1 MLNKDTQ
8 NKLYNEIAEME
19 LSLNGKRINYEK
31 VQKLE
36 YLNQLASETLR
47 KWPPP
52 FSDRACCK
60 NFQFGD
66 EDGTTIFKIE
76 EGLVT
81 FSIKICKIEINQ
93 IIN

>member
-66 EDGTTIFKIE
+66 EDALQYSKPKKG
-76 EGLVT
+76 
-81 FSIKICKIEINQ
+81 
-93 IIN
+93 